1 MWVTG
6 EGTSVRQIVDEVK
19 KVTGLPFTE
28 AVMARRAGDPPHLI
42 GSPKRIN
49 EEMGWHAKYDVEDI
63 VKSAWDAWQANP
75 EHHIDVATWK
85 QVAERVAG

>member
-1 MWVTG
+1 MIILA
-6 EGTSVRQIVDEVK
+6 SQSPRRQELMK
-19 KVTGLPFTE
+19 LTGLPFTE

-75 EHHIDVATWK
+75 EHHIDVDTWK
-85 QVAERVAG
+85 QAD

>member
-1 MWVTG
+1 M
-6 EGTSVRQIVDEVK
+6 RQIVDEVK

-49 EEMGWHAKYDVEDI
+49 EEMAGMPSTTWKT
-63 VKSAWDAWQANP
+63 SSSPRGMPGRPTP
-75 EHHIDVATWK
+75 EHHIDVDTWK
-85 QVAERVAG
+85 QAD

>member
-1 MWVTG
+1 MFFADMLQPYGIHLV
-6 EGTSVRQIVDEVK
+6 S
-19 KVTGLPFTE
+19 P
-28 AVMARRAGDPPHLI
+28 LI

-49 EEMGWHAKYDVEDI
+49 EELGWHAKYDVEDI

-85 QVAERVAG
+85 QVG